1 VSPALLAQL
10 SDPHLRVGAGDR
22 EAAQAL
28 AAAVRSVLA
37 LRPVPDAVVVTG
49 DIANSA
55 AAGEYERA
63 RELLAPMSMPV
74 HVLAGN
80 HDDRDALR
88 ELFAPAGVDG
98 EAGAPLQYTVRV
110 GDLRLVVC
118 DTTRPGYDDGALDGG
133 RLGWLEAQLA
143 AEPAAP
149 TVIAM
154 HHPPITIGL
163 PALDAIALAQ
173 SDRLAL
179 AELLPRAPQVSRVI
193 AGHVHRT
200 AFGTVGGCAVVACT
214 SCPSRRSSR
223 SACMS
228 SCSSTSRRPLPCT
241 PPSTAGGSRTSN
253 RSPDR

>member
-1 VSPALLAQL
+1 VSEALLAQL

-37 LRPVPDAVVVTG
+37 LRPAPDAVVVTG

-55 AAGEYERA
+55 AAAEYERA
-63 RELLAPMSMPV
+63 RELLAPLSMPV
-74 HVLAGN
+74 HVLPGN

-88 ELFAPAGVDG
+88 EFFAPPGLDS
-98 EAGAPLQYTVRV
+98 EAGAPLQYTVPV
-110 GDLRLVVC
+110 GELRLVVC

-133 RLGWLEAQLA
+133 RLGWLKAQLA
-143 AEPAAP
+143 VEPAVP

-179 AELLPRAPQVSRVI
+179 AELLPRAPQVRRVI

-214 SCPSRRSSR
+214 SCHEQALLEIGMPEL
-223 SACMS
+223 AFVDE
-228 SCSSTSRRPLPCT
+228 
-241 PPSTAGGSRTSN
+241 PPAFAVHAAVDGGVVSHIQ
-253 RSPDR
+253 PIF

>member
-1 VSPALLAQL
+1 VSGALLAQL

-22 EAAQAL
+22 QAAQAL
-28 AAAVRSVLA
+28 AAAVRAVLA
-37 LRPVPDAVVVTG
+37 LRPAPDAVVVTG

-55 AAGEYERA
+55 TAAEYERA
-63 RELLAPMSMPV
+63 RELLAPLSMPV

-88 ELFAPAGVDG
+88 ELFGPPGVQG
-98 EAGAPLQYTVRV
+98 EAGAPLQYTARV
-110 GDLRLVVC
+110 AELRLVVC

-133 RLGWLEAQLA
+133 RLEWLEAQLA

-154 HHPPITIGL
+154 HHPPIAIGL
-163 PALDAIALAQ
+163 PALDAIALAH
-173 SDRLAL
+173 SDRLAV
-179 AELLPRAPQVSRVI
+179 AELLSRDPHVSRVI

-214 SCPSRRSSR
+214 SCHEQALLEIGAPE
-223 SACMS
+223 
-228 SCSSTSRRPLPCT
+228 LVFVHE
-241 PPSTAGGSRTSN
+241 PPAFAVHVAVDGGVVSHIQPVS
-253 RSPDR
+253 